1 MESSLL
7 AQGTQLMLVGMGTV
21 FVFLTTLVAATSVM
35 SSLTRQKAPAA
46 ETDGSGPTTEEMAA
60 ISAAISEYRRQ

>member
-35 SSLTRQKAPAA
+35 SSLTRHNAPAA
-46 ETDGSGPTTEEMAA
+46 ETDGSGPTAEEMAA